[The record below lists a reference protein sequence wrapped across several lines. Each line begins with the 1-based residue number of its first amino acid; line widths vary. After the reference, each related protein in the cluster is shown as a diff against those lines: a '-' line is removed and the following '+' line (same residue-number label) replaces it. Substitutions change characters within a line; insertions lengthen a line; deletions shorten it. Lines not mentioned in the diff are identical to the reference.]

1 MKISILLPYKENFSP
16 TYAGAVSL
24 FVKDTVK
31 LSEYKKYITI
41 FGNTNLKNRINLHNI
56 SRGAK
61 YTRGKKWIVFHKE
74 IYNSKSKAMSRE
86 YELKKDRKFR
96 NILREKFKKNGK

>member
-1 MKISILLPYKENFSP
+1 MTYYVYLLITGHKSRVFSYVGY
-16 TYAGAVSL
+16 T
-24 FVKDTVK
+24 KD
-31 LSEYKKYITI
+31 
-41 FGNTNLKNRINLHNI
+41 LKNRLNLHNI

-86 YELKKDRKFR
+86 YELKKDKKFR
-96 NILREKFKKNGK
+96 NILLENFRKIRKKNISYKNRPQ

>member
-1 MKISILLPYKENFSP
+1 MTYYVYLLITGHKSRVFSYVGY
-16 TYAGAVSL
+16 T
-24 FVKDTVK
+24 KD
-31 LSEYKKYITI
+31 
-41 FGNTNLKNRINLHNI
+41 LKNRLNLHNI

-86 YELKKDRKFR
+86 HRLKKDRKFR
-96 NILREKFKKNGK
+96 NFLKEKFKKVNKRNIYYKNGF

>member
-1 MKISILLPYKENFSP
+1 MTYFVYMLISKHKSKLFSYVGY
-16 TYAGAVSL
+16 T
-24 FVKDTVK
+24 K
-31 LSEYKKYITI
+31 
-41 FGNTNLKNRINLHNI
+41 NLKKRLIQHNI

-96 NILREKFKKNGK
+96 NILREKFKKIGNNYIFYKNRLQ

>member
-1 MKISILLPYKENFSP
+1 MLNICK
-16 TYAGAVSL
+16 TYT
-24 FVKDTVK
+24 K
-31 LSEYKKYITI
+31 
-41 FGNTNLKNRINLHNI
+41 NLKNRLNLHNN

-96 NILREKFKKNGK
+96 NILRDKFKKISKNYIFYKNRLQ

>member
-1 MKISILLPYKENFSP
+1 MTYCVYLLISSHKSR
-16 TYAGAVSL
+16 V
-24 FVKDTVK
+24 
-31 LSEYKKYITI
+31 LSYVGYTK
-41 FGNTNLKNRINLHNI
+41 NLKNRLNLHNI

-61 YTRGKKWIVFHKE
+61 CTRGKKWIVFHKE

-96 NILREKFKKNGK
+96 NILREKFKKNNNNYVLYKNRPQ

>member
-1 MKISILLPYKENFSP
+1 MAKRL
-16 TYAGAVSL
+16 
-24 FVKDTVK
+24 
-31 LSEYKKYITI
+31 
-41 FGNTNLKNRINLHNI
+41 NLHNI

-86 YELKKDRKFR
+86 YQLKNDKKFR
-96 NILREKFKKNGK
+96 ISLKEEFKKKHKTNRFSKSKLQ

>member
-1 MKISILLPYKENFSP
+1 MTYCVYLLISSHKSR
-16 TYAGAVSL
+16 V
-24 FVKDTVK
+24 
-31 LSEYKKYITI
+31 LSYVGYTK
-41 FGNTNLKNRINLHNI
+41 NLKNRLNLHNI

-86 YELKKDRKFR
+86 HELKKDIKFR
-96 NILREKFKKNGK
+96 NILKEKFKKTSKSNSLFENRFQ

>member
-1 MKISILLPYKENFSP
+1 MTYFVYMLIIKHKSKLFSYVGY
-16 TYAGAVSL
+16 T
-24 FVKDTVK
+24 K
-31 LSEYKKYITI
+31 
-41 FGNTNLKNRINLHNI
+41 NLKKRLIQHNI

-96 NILREKFKKNGK
+96 NILRERFKKIKKNNIFYKNTLQ

>member
-1 MKISILLPYKENFSP
+1 MKYYVYLLISRHKS
-16 TYAGAVSL
+16 SL
-24 FVKDTVK
+24 FSYVGYTK
-31 LSEYKKYITI
+31 
-41 FGNTNLKNRINLHNI
+41 NLKNRLNLHNI
-56 SRGAK
+56 SRAAK

-96 NILREKFKKNGK
+96 NILREKFKEIDKNYMFYKNRLQ

>member
-1 MKISILLPYKENFSP
+1 MAYCVYLLISRHKS
-16 TYAGAVSL
+16 SL
-24 FVKDTVK
+24 FSYVGYTK
-31 LSEYKKYITI
+31 
-41 FGNTNLKNRINLHNI
+41 NLKNRLNLHNI
-56 SRGAK
+56 SRAAK

-96 NILREKFKKNGK
+96 NILREKFKKIGKNNILFKNRLQ

>member
-1 MKISILLPYKENFSP
+1 MTYCVYLLISTHKRRIFS
-16 TYAGAVSL
+16 YVGYS
-24 FVKDTVK
+24 K
-31 LSEYKKYITI
+31 
-41 FGNTNLKNRINLHNI
+41 NLKKRLNLHNI
-56 SRGAK
+56 SKGAK

-96 NILREKFKKNGK
+96 NILREKFKKIRKKNIFYDNRLQ

>member
-1 MKISILLPYKENFSP
+1 MSYYVYMIVSKNKNKLFSYVGY
-16 TYAGAVSL
+16 T
-24 FVKDTVK
+24 K
-31 LSEYKKYITI
+31 
-41 FGNTNLKNRINLHNI
+41 NLKNRLNLHNI

-86 YELKKDRKFR
+86 YELKKDKKFR
-96 NILREKFKKNGK
+96 NILREKFQKIGKKYIFYKNRLQ

>member
-1 MKISILLPYKENFSP
+1 MTYFVYMLISKHKSKLFSYVGY
-16 TYAGAVSL
+16 T
-24 FVKDTVK
+24 K
-31 LSEYKKYITI
+31 
-41 FGNTNLKNRINLHNI
+41 NLKKRLIQHNI

-86 YELKKDRKFR
+86 YELKKDKKFR
-96 NILREKFKKNGK
+96 NILKDKFKKISKNYIFYKNKLQ

>member
-1 MKISILLPYKENFSP
+1 MAKRL
-16 TYAGAVSL
+16 
-24 FVKDTVK
+24 
-31 LSEYKKYITI
+31 
-41 FGNTNLKNRINLHNI
+41 NLHNI

-86 YELKKDRKFR
+86 YQLKNDKKFR
-96 NILREKFKKNGK
+96 ISLKEEFKKKNKTNRFSKSKLQ